1 MTDPVRVSIYIDP
14 SCPWTRITAAW
25 LREVAPQRGLVLRWR
40 SLSLMQHAIAVVV
53 LIYLYVRHP
62 SRLPKMQR
70 VFSDDA
76 VPAAAGSL
84 VGQEG
89 A

>member
-1 MTDPVRVSIYIDP
+1 VI
-14 SCPWTRITAAW
+14 
-25 LREVAPQRGLVLRWR
+25 G
-40 SLSLMQHAIAVVV
+40 VVV
-53 LIYLYVRHP
+53 LIYLYVWRP
-62 SRLPKMQR
+62 SRLLKMQR

-84 VGQEG
+84 ADQEG